1 MQINSSLNQI
11 NLINTNNKDLKKID
25 LSKEL
30 SQIAKPNDMFDLF
43 LQVQNDY
50 KTDSIYQRAFAKHSD
65 IEIKKDLQSFLQAN
79 PINSSSG
86 SFTYYD
92 DLRFNF
98 SDDERLFRL
107 FADEKISIDDFKKEY
122 LKIKAEYEEE
132 KPREKIEVKGT
143 STRESM
149 EDILSKIN
157 IQNIKDERD
166 LLAILM
172 AYKDSKNLYD
182 KRI

>member
-30 SQIAKPNDMFDLF
+30 SQITKPNDMFDLF

-86 SFTYYD
+86 SFTY
-92 DLRFNF
+92 
-98 SDDERLFRL
+98 
-107 FADEKISIDDFKKEY
+107 
-122 LKIKAEYEEE
+122 
-132 KPREKIEVKGT
+132 
-143 STRESM
+143 
-149 EDILSKIN
+149 
-157 IQNIKDERD
+157 Q
-166 LLAILM
+166 
-172 AYKDSKNLYD
+172 
-182 KRI
+182 